1 VDLISLKM
9 VGADPAGKNADPEA
23 CAKVVEDVL
32 KAVDVPLIIW
42 GTASVEKD
50 EEVLKKIAEECQG
63 ENLILGPVEDKN
75 HKGIGAAA
83 MGFGHTVIS
92 SSPIDVNLA
101 KQCNILLE
109 NLGMPM
115 DRIIVDPTTGGLGY
129 GLEYSYSVMERIRMA
144 ALAQGDYSAVEE
156 RVRSL
161 VPKAESIAISETPI
175 EGILMVQVSGDIVY
189 MTADGG
195 YMFQGRVVNMD
206 TREDLT
212 ESAKSEVR
220 RELLAGVDTTKQ
232 ISFSPEEPTYDLM
245 VFTDI
250 DCGYCRKLHAQV
262 DGYNENGIAIHY
274 MAFPR
279 AGIGSRSY
287 EKAVAVWCADDQQEA
302 MTQAKLG
309 GEPDP
314 DECENPIAE
323 QYQLGQ
329 ALGVTGTPALL
340 TADGTLIPGY
350 VPPEQLRERLD
361 KMAGTAPAAE

>member
-1 VDLISLKM
+1 MRHLITIFCGLLMVVSLSATA
-9 VGADPAGKNADPEA
+9 AD
-23 CAKVVEDVL
+23 
-32 KAVDVPLIIW
+32 
-42 GTASVEKD
+42 
-50 EEVLKKIAEECQG
+50 
-63 ENLILGPVEDKN
+63 
-75 HKGIGAAA
+75 
-83 MGFGHTVIS
+83 
-92 SSPIDVNLA
+92 
-101 KQCNILLE
+101 
-109 NLGMPM
+109 
-115 DRIIVDPTTGGLGY
+115 
-129 GLEYSYSVMERIRMA
+129 
-144 ALAQGDYSAVEE
+144 DYSAVEE
-156 RVRSL
+156 RIRAL
-161 VPKAESIAISETPI
+161 APNATSIAISETPI
-175 EGILMVQVSGDIVY
+175 EGILMVQVGGEIVY
-189 MTADGG
+189 MTADGN
-195 YMFQGRVVNMD
+195 YMIQGRVVNMD

-220 RELLAGVDTTKQ
+220 RELIVGIDTTKQ
-232 ISFSPEEPTYDLM
+232 ITFSPEEPAYDLT

-262 DGYNENGIAIHY
+262 DAYNENGIAIHY

-287 EKAVAVWCADDQQEA
+287 EKAVAVWCADDQQDA

-314 DECENPIAE
+314 DQCENPIAE

-361 KMAGTAPAAE
+361 KMAGTAPAGE